1 MNKLSVKNRLLI
13 LSVTTI
19 LVIFAYS
26 IKIADSAYS
35 SYINSTKTYK
45 IVELSIKLSSLLHEL
60 QKERG
65 ASAGFLSSKDKKF
78 ANILFAQQ
86 IQTDEKIKELKEFC
100 EKHSIPEI
108 KLTNKIDLN
117 SIKAIRKKISL
128 HSIDAKE
135 VVDFYTLLNKEI
147 IDTISY
153 FSTIPK
159 DAEIKTDF
167 NSFVIFISSKEKV
180 GVERATLSSVFAMDK
195 FTLPLY
201 NEFSSLVAQQQTLLN
216 LFYHTASK
224 KIQSYLRQI
233 KKDTSFLE
241 VEKIR
246 DIAFSKKEKFGV
258 DSVYWFKTITK
269 KIEKFKVLEDKIAKN
284 TIKIAKEKV
293 GNAFDTLVILI
304 LVTATI
310 LLLIL
315 YISYF
320 ITKGITKTYAEL
332 ENTLSILNEN
342 IIFSKTDLKGI
353 ITHASNAY
361 VEISGYSKDELIG
374 NPHNLIRHPD
384 MPKSSFKDMWK
395 TIQNGK
401 SWKGNIKNLKKN
413 GNYYWVEA
421 FIKPNFDKKG
431 NITSYS
437 ATRIDITD
445 KINLEIL
452 TKNQDRIIEEKTE
465 FANIQRD
472 KAIASASTK
481 SEFLA
486 NMSHEIRTP
495 LNAILGF
502 IDLLKDKCKKDETA
516 AEYINIIDSSSK
528 SLLHII
534 EDILDLSKI
543 ESKKL
548 EINKEDFNT
557 VEAFSIITHLFDAKC
572 SQKNIVLSLNIDRD
586 MPKFLNSDPLRI
598 KQVISNLIS
607 NAVKFTPEDKNIVVD
622 INYKD
627 GFLNVS
633 VKDEGIGIEKEKLS
647 YIFEAFSQEDSS
659 TTREFGGTG
668 LGLSISSAL
677 VKLLGGELKV
687 KSEKGKGS
695 EFYFSLPVSIG
706 KSTDKVEWDVKS
718 STFENKTI
726 LLVEDNKANQMFM
739 TVVLKKLKLT
749 FDIADDGV
757 QVVDLYKQNYD
768 KYDAI
773 LMDENMPN
781 LNGIE
786 ATKQIL
792 SYEKENSLMHTPI
805 IALTANA
812 LKGDRERFLEAGM
825 DEYLTKPLQKEKLQ
839 EVFKIMLS

>member
-1 MNKLSVKNRLLI
+1 MSKLSIKNRLLF
-13 LSVTTI
+13 LSATVLI
-19 LVIFAYS
+19 VIFTYS

-35 SYINSTKTYK
+35 SYNNSTKTYN
-45 IVELSIKLSSLLHEL
+45 IVELSIKLSTVLHEL

-65 ASAGFLSSKDKKF
+65 VSSGFLGTQGKKF
-78 ANILFAQQ
+78 ANMLLTQQ
-86 IQTDEKIKELKEFC
+86 TQTDKKIKELKEFC

-108 KLTNKIDLN
+108 KLINKIDLD

-128 HSIDAKE
+128 HSIDTKE
-135 VVDFYTLLNKEI
+135 VLDFYTLLNKKI

-159 DAEIKTDF
+159 DAEVKLDF
-167 NSFVIFISSKEKV
+167 NSFVIFISSKEKA
-180 GVERATLSSVFAMDK
+180 GVERAILSSVFAMDK
-195 FTLPLY
+195 FTLPLF
-201 NEFSSLVAQQQTLLN
+201 NKFSSLAAQQQTLLN
-216 LFYHTASK
+216 LFCYTSSK
-224 KIQSYLRQI
+224 KIQSYFKQI
-233 KKDTSFLE
+233 KKDASFLE
-241 VEKIR
+241 VQRIR

-269 KIEKFKVLEDKIAKN
+269 KIEKFKVLEDKIAKDI
-284 TIKIAKEKV
+284 IKIAKEKAD
-293 GNAFDTLVILI
+293 NASNTLLVLV

-310 LLLIL
+310 LLLTL
-315 YISYF
+315 YMSYF
-320 ITKGITKTYAEL
+320 IITGITKSYAEL
-332 ENTLSILNEN
+332 EDTLSILDEN
-342 IIFSKTDLKGI
+342 IIFSKIDLKWV
-353 ITHASNAY
+353 ITDISNAY
-361 VEISGYSKDELIG
+361 SAMSEYAKDELIG
-374 NPHNLIRHPD
+374 KSYNVIRHPD
-384 MPKSSFKDMWK
+384 MPKNTFEDIYK
-395 TIQNGK
+395 TVQSGK
-401 SWKGNIKNLKKN
+401 TWRGRIKNLKKDGGYCWIN
-413 GNYYWVEA
+413 CSIE
-421 FIKPNFDKKG
+421 PSFDERG
-431 NITSYS
+431 NIIFYS
-437 ATRIDITD
+437 ATGTEITN

-452 TKNQDRIIEEKTE
+452 TKNQEIIIAEKTKL
-465 FANIQRD
+465 ANTQRD
-472 KAIASASTK
+472 KAISSTSAK

-502 IDLLKDKCKKDETA
+502 VDLLKEEIKDKKLL
-516 AEYINIIDSSSK
+516 EYVNIIYSSSG
-528 SLLHII
+528 SLLKII
-534 EDILDLSKI
+534 EDILDFSKI

-548 EINKEDFNT
+548 DISKEDFNT
-557 VEAFSIITHLFDAKC
+557 AEEFLIITHLFDAKC
-572 SQKNIVLSLNIDRD
+572 LQKNITLSLNIDKN
-586 MPKFLNSDPLRI
+586 MPKNLISDPLRI
-598 KQVISNLIS
+598 KQIISNLIS
-607 NAVKFTPEDKNIVVD
+607 NAVKFTPKDKNIIVD

-627 GFLNVS
+627 GFLNIS

-647 YIFEAFSQEDSS
+647 HIFEAFNQEDSS

-687 KSEKGKGS
+687 KSEKDKGS

-706 KSTDKVEWDVKS
+706 KNTEETQEDVNNA
-718 STFENKTI
+718 TFENKTI

-739 TVVLKKLKLT
+739 TVVLKKLKLS
-749 FDIADDGV
+749 FNIANDGV
-757 QVVDLYKQNYD
+757 QAVNLYKQHHD
-768 KYDAI
+768 KYDVI

-792 SYEKENSLMHTPI
+792 SYEKENSLTHTPI

-839 EVFKIMLS
+839 GIFSKFLG